1 MSREILL
8 LFRRKRDGS
17 WTCLAPATIEHP
29 KGQIVVT
36 PDSRFMPGTVF
47 MGVDLA
53 AYLEE
58 LNRLPAAPPPSPLRR
73 GR

>member
-1 MSREILL
+1 VSREILL
-8 LFRRKRDGS
+8 LFRRKNDGS
-17 WTCLAPATIEHP
+17 WTCLSPATIEHP
-29 KGQIVVT
+29 KGRIQVT

-53 AYLEE
+53 AYLDE
-58 LNRLPAAPPPSPLRR
+58 LNRQPAPQPLPLSKR